1 MVHVFSEH
9 LSPVE
14 ESAGN
19 KKTEGRNDLANYNRL
34 TRSYRSVAS
43 HTSNPY
49 DKSAPTAAASGNK
62 LCRDSGGF
70 TRK

>member
-19 KKTEGRNDLANYNRL
+19 KKTEGRNDLANH
-34 TRSYRSVAS
+34 TVAVMELRG
-43 HTSNPY
+43 
-49 DKSAPTAAASGNK
+49 ALFA
-62 LCRDSGGF
+62 
-70 TRK
+70 

>member
-19 KKTEGRNDLANYNRL
+19 KKTEGRNDLANY
-34 TRSYRSVAS
+34 SSS
-43 HTSNPY
+43 E
-49 DKSAPTAAASGNK
+49 
-62 LCRDSGGF
+62 
-70 TRK
+70 